1 MIHQPAFQMCYFHM
15 TSNGWIYGV
24 PPVMKIVRDP
34 ALSIKT
40 LKFDEDEPVGAHG
53 PMTLSRSDSL
63 SCRRVTTYTWVT
75 LGARQRHSPPNT
87 RSINHRNHRQSTHT
101 LIQRKWALKQLGQRN
116 HNHKNILL
124 LTAIPRMQLA
134 NSNARSTT
142 RPAMHLM
149 WGFSFV
155 NNFVFFVNPFLMP
168 GRIHTADGPTSH
180 TLVTSGSGFA
190 VGMVTQFGNAGNA
203 KWDDWRQRKDPGQ
216 WGRNLQWG
224 DPASE

>member
-1 MIHQPAFQMCYFHM
+1 MIPGQQAEDRLDPKPRGPSSLSRVLLRHDRCERASWFTTFTQLKRYQFMIHQPAFQMCYFHM

-101 LIQRKWALKQLGQRN
+101 LIQRKWAHKQLGQRN

-155 NNFVFFVNPFLMP
+155 NNFFFFLW
-168 GRIHTADGPTSH
+168 
-180 TLVTSGSGFA
+180 TLF
-190 VGMVTQFGNAGNA
+190 
-203 KWDDWRQRKDPGQ
+203 
-216 WGRNLQWG
+216 
-224 DPASE
+224 